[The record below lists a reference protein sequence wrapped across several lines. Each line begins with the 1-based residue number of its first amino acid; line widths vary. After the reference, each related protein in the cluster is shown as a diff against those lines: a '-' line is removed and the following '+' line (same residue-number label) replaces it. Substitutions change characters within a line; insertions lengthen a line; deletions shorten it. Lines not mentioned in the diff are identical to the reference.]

1 MPFTSRGVTPDIIMN
16 PNAIPS
22 RMTLGQFIE
31 CISGKIAAVKGQEVD
46 GTPFGKVDVN
56 ALKKE
61 LASLG
66 YKEDGTEELY
76 NGMTGKKLRVRIFI
90 GPTYYMRLKHMVLD
104 KVHCLSMDHE
114 ILTESGWKFYD
125 KLTMEDKIAT
135 LKDNELVYDKPL
147 KLLHYPDF
155 EGKMYHIKTQ
165 QLDLNVTANHRMY
178 VSLNNGKTF
187 SLQKA
192 EDIVGNNNVMYRNET
207 KNLVVDSSTVQTEEL
222 YDCKC
227 PVFCLQVPSEI
238 FYVRRNGRP
247 VWTGNSRAR
256 GPRTLLTRQA
266 PEGRSRDG
274 GLRFGEIKRNVSKS
288 KLINGLLVLVTIM

>member
-76 NGMTGKKLRVRIFI
+76 NGMTGKKMRVRIFI

-104 KVHCLSMDHE
+104 KVH
-114 ILTESGWKFYD
+114 
-125 KLTMEDKIAT
+125 
-135 LKDNELVYDKPL
+135 
-147 KLLHYPDF
+147 
-155 EGKMYHIKTQ
+155 
-165 QLDLNVTANHRMY
+165 
-178 VSLNNGKTF
+178 
-187 SLQKA
+187 
-192 EDIVGNNNVMYRNET
+192 
-207 KNLVVDSSTVQTEEL
+207 
-222 YDCKC
+222 
-227 PVFCLQVPSEI
+227 
-238 FYVRRNGRP
+238 
-247 VWTGNSRAR
+247 SRAR

-274 GLRFGEIKRNVSKS
+274 GLRFGYPIAKKCN
-288 KLINGLLVLVTIM
+288 LNIVLVCYSRQCNQIAGKS